1 MTTFGIFTLPWG
13 GRCAADLVF
22 RIFDRFPHPSRVE
35 VELVQECEE
44 RVGDIF
50 RRRNDKSDPPSLHVD
65 LQKALQDKT
74 EVAEHIETCSNL
86 VPKYKNECPFKQRH
100 GAEWRVAKRPSR
112 DLTRPL
118 VSLLVSHR
126 HRHPIS
132 MKRNCNVTV
141 PGQARPGPEHGQ

>member
-50 RRRNDKSDPPSLHVD
+50 RRRNDKWVRVLPHPLLSALHRVD
-65 LQKALQDKT
+65 LVPIKALQNET
-74 EVAEHIETCSNL
+74 EKAHK
-86 VPKYKNECPFKQRH
+86 KYIF
-100 GAEWRVAKRPSR
+100 
-112 DLTRPL
+112 D
-118 VSLLVSHR
+118 
-126 HRHPIS
+126 
-132 MKRNCNVTV
+132 
-141 PGQARPGPEHGQ
+141 